1 MRVEMIGKWKETERR
16 REMQRVELMSWVL
29 RWGRAALLNPFILCP
44 ELLHILFQTWAEI
57 YHQGRAGMEDS
68 LQKYRTENAFV
79 VYARQLDKEVMAC
92 LFLAELLGRNV
103 CYA

>member
-1 MRVEMIGKWKETERR
+1 MIGKWKESERR
-16 REMQRVELMSWVL
+16 REMQRAELMSRVS

-44 ELLHILFQTWAEI
+44 EPLHILFQTWAQI

-68 LQKYRTENAFV
+68 LQKYRPENAFV
-79 VYARQLDKEVMAC
+79 VYRRQLDKGVMVR
-92 LFLAELLGRNV
+92 LFLAELLGRDI